1 MRIVGLDLGR
11 KRIGVALSDVS
22 GTLATP
28 WRTLDGTGS
37 VGEVAHR
44 LVTVLSELADSE
56 DGVGG
61 VVVGL
66 PSHLDGRPHEGAT
79 WVRQVADAVRL
90 QVGLPVALQDE
101 RLTSVEAEQR
111 LAVREHDWR
120 KRKARL
126 DAAAAA
132 VFLQEYLDTRPRDT
146 TEPVS

>member
-1 MRIVGLDLGR
+1 
-11 KRIGVALSDVS
+11 VALSDIS

-37 VGEVAHR
+37 VGEVADR
-44 LVTVLSELADSE
+44 LATVLGELADSD

-79 WVRQVADAVRL
+79 WVRQVAEAVRR

-111 LAVREHDWR
+111 LAVRERDWR

-132 VFLQEYLDTRPRDT
+132 VFLQEYLDARPRDT
-146 TEPVS
+146 AEPVS

>member
-79 WVRQVADAVRL
+79 WARQVADAVRL

>member
-1 MRIVGLDLGR
+1 MRFVGLDLGR
-11 KRIGVALSDVS
+11 KRIGVALSDIS

-37 VGEVAHR
+37 VGEVADR
-44 LVTVLSELADSE
+44 LATVLGELADSD

-79 WVRQVADAVRL
+79 WVRQVAEAVRL

-132 VFLQEYLDTRPRDT
+132 VFLQEYLDARPRDT
-146 TEPVS
+146 AEPVS

>member
-1 MRIVGLDLGR
+1 MRFVGLDLGR
-11 KRIGVALSDVS
+11 KRIGVALSDIS

-37 VGEVAHR
+37 VGEVADR
-44 LVTVLSELADSE
+44 LATVLGELADSD

-79 WVRQVADAVRL
+79 WVRQVAEAVRR

-111 LAVREHDWR
+111 LAVRERDWR

-132 VFLQEYLDTRPRDT
+132 VFLQEYLDARPRDT
-146 TEPVS
+146 AEPVS

>member
-1 MRIVGLDLGR
+1 MRFVGLDLGR
-11 KRIGVALSDVS
+11 KRIGVALSDIS

-37 VGEVAHR
+37 VGEVADR
-44 LVTVLSELADSE
+44 LATVLGELADSD

-61 VVVGL
+61 AVVGL

-79 WVRQVADAVRL
+79 WVRQVAEAVRR

-111 LAVREHDWR
+111 LAVRERDWR

-132 VFLQEYLDTRPRDT
+132 VFLQEYLDARPRDT
-146 TEPVS
+146 AEPVS

>member
-1 MRIVGLDLGR
+1 MDLGR
-11 KRIGVALSDVS
+11 KRIGVALSDIS

-37 VGEVAHR
+37 VGEVADR
-44 LVTVLSELADSE
+44 LATVLGELADSD

-79 WVRQVADAVRL
+79 WVRQVAEAVRR

-111 LAVREHDWR
+111 LAVRERDWR

-132 VFLQEYLDTRPRDT
+132 VFLQEYLDARPRDT
-146 TEPVS
+146 AEPVS

>member
-1 MRIVGLDLGR
+1 M
-11 KRIGVALSDVS
+11 
-22 GTLATP
+22 
-28 WRTLDGTGS
+28 
-37 VGEVAHR
+37 
-44 LVTVLSELADSE
+44 ADSD

-79 WVRQVADAVRL
+79 WVRQVAEAVRR

-111 LAVREHDWR
+111 LAVRERDWR

-132 VFLQEYLDTRPRDT
+132 VFLQEYLDARPRDT
-146 TEPVS
+146 AEPVS